1 MHTCELKMCVHT
13 EICTQIFISALFI
26 VLQSLCHAW
35 LFATPCTVAHQAS
48 LSFVV
53 SRSLLKL
60 MSVELVMLYS

>member
-13 EICTQIFISALFI
+13 EICTRIFTSALFI
-26 VLQSLCHAW
+26 VLQSLCRAW
-35 LFATPCTVAHQAS
+35 VFTTACTVAHQAS

-60 MSVELVMLYS
+60 MSVELVMLHS